1 VIDDIG
7 TVFEVF
13 RTPAD
18 TVVTVVDGLVTVHQE
33 KQGAAVDG
41 KASASLRAGDQATIM
56 ASGAVKTRKL
66 DNVQKAIAWTR
77 NEIAFDGET
86 VASVVAEFNRYN
98 RIQIVVEDPAVAAL
112 PITGVFH
119 TFDVQSF
126 SQFLAGLPNV
136 QVLETGRIVRVIGT
150 KHEG

>member
-1 VIDDIG
+1 M
-7 TVFEVF
+7 
-13 RTPAD
+13 
-18 TVVTVVDGLVTVHQE
+18 
-33 KQGAAVDG
+33 
-41 KASASLRAGDQATIM
+41 AT
-56 ASGAVKTRKL
+56 GAVTTRKL

-119 TFDVQSF
+119 TFDIQSF

-136 QVLETGRIVRVIGT
+136 QVLETDRVVRVIGT
-150 KHEG
+150 RHDG